1 MCLYQKCGFCVSK
14 DEDKKCDLPK
24 SALFQSAKIIVQN
37 AVKALTI
44 QEIYVKINC
53 IFFCRK
59 DLTDYVVWRKIGT
72 YIHTYI
78 QYKSVI
84 FQKYNRNIK
93 GTLYI
98 SQKSK

>member
-1 MCLYQKCGFCVSK
+1 M
-14 DEDKKCDLPK
+14 KKCDLPK
-24 SALFQSAKIIVQN
+24 SALFQLAKIIVQNAEN

-44 QEIYVKINC
+44 QEIYVIINC
-53 IFFCRK
+53 IIFCRK